1 MFPSGVATRCV
12 DSLPRLLFY
21 IYSVFTV
28 EYQYKSLFR
37 SLFPHRLLKE
47 GGWCALCNELLSQ

>member
-1 MFPSGVATRCV
+1 MFPSGGVATRCV

-28 EYQYKSLFR
+28 EYQYKSLF
-37 SLFPHRLLKE
+37 PYRLLKE